1 MVCSFIR
8 NFAPQMCTLDT
19 LQINLKRLEEGTSH
33 FQFDLNDDYFK
44 AIDAPEVERGE
55 VHVDLDVKR
64 MGDLF
69 ELDFH
74 CKGFVHVPCDL
85 CLDDMEQPID
95 VRNQLVARL
104 GTEEFSMDDE
114 LVMVD
119 DAEGVFDTSWV
130 IYEFIAL
137 DIPMKHVH
145 APGECNPA
153 MTKMLDELDA
163 SRNSSDEE
171 EETVD
176 PRWAK
181 LKDLKIEGL
190 K

>member
-19 LQINLKRLEEGTSH
+19 LQLNLKRLEEGTTH

-44 AIDAPEVERGE
+44 AVDAPEVERGE

-64 MGDLF
+64 RGDLF

-74 CKGFVHVPCDL
+74 CVGTVHVPCDL

-95 VRNQLVARL
+95 VKNHLVARL
-104 GTEEFSMDDE
+104 GTEEYSMDDE
-114 LVMVD
+114 LVTVD
-119 DAEGVFDTSWV
+119 EADGMLDTSWV

-137 DIPMKHVH
+137 DIPIKHVH

-153 MTKMLDELDA
+153 MTKMLEELDA
-163 SRNSSDEE
+163 SRNNGNEEDEP
-171 EETVD
+171 VD
-176 PRWAK
+176 PRWEA
-181 LKDLKIEGL
+181 LKGL
-190 K
+190 KMDK